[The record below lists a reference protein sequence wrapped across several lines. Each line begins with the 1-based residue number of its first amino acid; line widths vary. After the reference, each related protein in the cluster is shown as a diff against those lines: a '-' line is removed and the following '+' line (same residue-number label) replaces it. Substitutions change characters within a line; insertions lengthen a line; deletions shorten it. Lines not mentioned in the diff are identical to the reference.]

1 MNNNKMR
8 HLAQSA
14 IIAALYVALTWIS
27 NIFGLASLAVQVRLG
42 EALCILPFYNPSAI
56 PGLFIGCLISNLTMG
71 STPLDIIVGSLA
83 TLAGAFF
90 ASKIK
95 NKWLCPLPTVISNT
109 IFIPLVIMLSYIV
122 EWDNTAYLLT
132 VLGVFAG
139 EMVSAYA
146 LGMLLVF
153 AIEKRP
159 SLKYY
164 LR

>member
-1 MNNNKMR
+1 MNNKKVRN
-8 HLAQSA
+8 LVQSA

-109 IFIPLVIMLSYIV
+109 IFIPLVIMLSYIA
-122 EWDNTAYLLT
+122 EWDNTVYLLT

-139 EMVSAYA
+139 EVVSSYI
-146 LGMLLVF
+146 LGMLLVL